1 MVSNWPFKIILQVY
15 YDLKIIWCYFDT
27 INLFVSLLIL
37 SSFFYYFK
45 ILFYEWMTQS
55 KQIINSQAEY
65 ELLLSFYTESGAA
78 NVWVNNNN

>member
-1 MVSNWPFKIILQVY
+1 
-15 YDLKIIWCYFDT
+15 
-27 INLFVSLLIL
+27 
-37 SSFFYYFK
+37 
-45 ILFYEWMTQS
+45 MTQS